1 MFEDE
6 DEDYLE
12 VSEKEDWYDLNR
24 SFFHLYDKDGDMP
37 LDVELFYDTVYI
49 PLMKELENPVRELVY
64 RQYPFIATETRP
76 EVLEELSLMIK
87 EVGRHFLLSLHDMM
101 LWQKYGKD
109 LREIY
114 PKLDKWAV
122 QYPAL
127 RKPKKIDLSYID
139 KRFWM
144 TADERQKEKEEE
156 EKALTEIYACKEQW
170 RFDFFELL
178 QNLTFKYYP
187 SVQEINS
194 DGWTMYDVFLHDEY
208 TIYQST
214 FEFYDDFIDY
224 GFDVEDLKLPTEE
237 YDKKYAEKYKE
248 RRNEEIRKKLEEEN
262 EAGRKI

>member
-1 MFEDE
+1 MFDE
-6 DEDYLE
+6 DEEDFE
-12 VSEKEDWYDLNR
+12 VSEKENWYDLNR
-24 SFFHLYDKDGDMP
+24 SFFHLYNSDGDMP
-37 LDVELFYDTVYI
+37 LDVELFYDSVYI
-49 PLMKELENPVRELVY
+49 PIMKELENPVKELVY

-101 LWQKYGKD
+101 LWQKAGKD

-114 PKLDKWAV
+114 PKLDEWAV
-122 QYPAL
+122 RYPAL
-127 RKPKKIDLSYID
+127 RKTKKIDLSYID

-156 EKALTEIYACKEQW
+156 EKALIEIYACKEQW

-187 SVQEINS
+187 SVREINS

-208 TIYQST
+208 TMYQSL
-214 FEFYDDFIDY
+214 FEFYDGFIDY

-237 YDKKYAEKYKE
+237 YDKKHFEKYKE
-248 RRNEEIRKKLEEEN
+248 RRDEEIRKKLEEEN
-262 EAGRKI
+262 E